1 MEEEKVELT
10 DEVYKKLINYI
21 CNYNEGNENEDNKKF
36 LEDIS
41 KNEKYNNNAWWEEKK
56 DGKIY
61 YNQKAHIVMHILS
74 KNNNREEPLEDIQ
87 NKGFN
92 YLLYFLIKGQK
103 KEYEG
108 KKWLKTYWKNYA
120 DDINKKINKLKE
132 EKNDLLKEN
141 IKTLLDYTKLYFSKK
156 SNFSSNNDYSSFN
169 EPILNNLYNWYLN
182 ALTNPVEINTY
193 CEYFEEIICNMQQ
206 LLIKY
211 FDNTVYKYNL
221 ICTLCK
227 TNEVL
232 NELKLKLLE
241 DGDQTKDCLET
252 ENELMKTILKA
263 IKLTPTIKI

>member
-1 MEEEKVELT
+1 MEEKFELT
-10 DEVYKKLINYI
+10 EQNRKILINY
-21 CNYNEGNENEDNKKF
+21 F
-36 LEDIS
+36 L
-41 KNEKYNNNAWWEEKK
+41 KK
-56 DGKIY
+56 DKVLGLDKRSTNDPNLQNSGSKDDPEKSWWYDGEIF
-61 YNQKAHIVMHILS
+61 NQQAHVIMRILS
-74 KNNNREEPLEDIQ
+74 NKNLRVP
-87 NKGFN
+87 NKGFRLWYTLAFTN
-92 YLLYFLIKGQK
+92 NEALLEKIVN
-103 KEYEG
+103 KEFRTNLSKYDDKLEIMNT
-108 KKWLKTYWKNYA
+108 LKNHDTSTKQSSTRI
-120 DDINKKINKLKE
+120 D
-132 EKNDLLKEN
+132 DLLDCVE
-141 IKTLLDYTKLYFSKK
+141 LYFSKP
-156 SNFSSNNDYSSFN
+156 SNFTTTDNKLDYLNFN